1 MLVLDQI
8 SAIIQQNYGNV
19 IAVLVLIL
27 FYGVYLY
34 YFKYHEVIVK
44 GNYNARLKNIGKTI
58 PPYPNGWFIVCK
70 SQDIAPG

>member
-44 GNYNARLKNIGKTI
+44 GNYNAKLKNIGKTI

-70 SQDIAPG
+70 SQDIDPG

>member
-8 SAIIQQNYGNV
+8 SAIIQHNYGNV

-44 GNYNARLKNIGKTI
+44 GNYNAKLKNIGKTI